1 MKNGLLSEF
10 GDHFVSN
17 LNSAGDLNKKEF
29 NYSRLISIF
38 QSTDKVLF
46 DLLIVLSQADDLV
59 FLGGRYCF
67 GRL

>member
-10 GDHFVSN
+10 GDHCVSN

-29 NYSRLISIF
+29 NYSRLIYFSI
-38 QSTDKVLF
+38 TDKVLF